1 MENRTEPAATYKI
14 GNATVRIH
22 AGKMT
27 KEERQA
33 AFTEGSRKL
42 RNEMNRNTKRRETTW
57 CPLNRNAH
65 T

>member
-1 MENRTEPAATYKI
+1 MENRTEPTAMYKH

-27 KEERQA
+27 AEERQA

-42 RNEMNRNTKRRETTW
+42 RNEMNRRWKK
-57 CPLNRNAH
+57 
-65 T
+65 

>member
-1 MENRTEPAATYKI
+1 MSGGATVENRTEPAATYKV

-33 AFTEGSRKL
+33 AFEQASRKM
-42 RNEMNRNTKRRETTW
+42 RKEMERGRKKVES
-57 CPLNRNAH
+57 A
-65 T
+65 

>member
-1 MENRTEPAATYKI
+1 MENRTEQSGSMTPTYRI

-33 AFTEGSRKL
+33 AFEQASRK
-42 RNEMNRNTKRRETTW
+42 MRREMEKQ
-57 CPLNRNAH
+57 RKQAAS
-65 T
+65 

>member
-1 MENRTEPAATYKI
+1 MDRHNEPAATYKI

-33 AFTEGSRKL
+33 AFEQASRK
-42 RNEMNRNTKRRETTW
+42 MRREMD
-57 CPLNRNAH
+57 RKKQAGVH
-65 T
+65 A